1 MSTAKITRQD
11 LPEHSHIATQTSGA
25 DFADCYCFADPCP
38 QSSSMETYLT
48 IMGRP
53 PCWMDFL
60 MAVRNKAVR
69 LVGLK
74 NLGDMQRPL
83 SNKLASA
90 YHVGERV
97 GIFSLIHLSEDEVI
111 VCDDDKHLRVQVSM
125 FKHRQ
130 QAQPVV
136 SVSTVVHNHNRL
148 GRLYMAVVGP
158 VHQRIVP
165 LMLSQVL
172 HAQSPNTAHR

>member
-1 MSTAKITRQD
+1 MSTARITRQD
-11 LPEHSHIATQTSGA
+11 LPVSSHIATQTPGA

-38 QSSSMETYLT
+38 QASAMETYLT
-48 IMGRP
+48 VMGRP
-53 PCWMDFL
+53 PRWMDFL
-60 MAVRNKAVR
+60 MAVRNQAVR

-74 NLGDMQRPL
+74 NLGAMQLPPGD
-83 SNKLASA
+83 KPASA
-90 YHVGERV
+90 YCVGERM

-111 VCDDDKHLRVQVSM
+111 VCDDDKHLRVQVSV
-125 FKHRQ
+125 FKHREQ
-130 QAQPVV
+130 GQPVV

-172 HAQSPNTAHR
+172 HVQSPNTAHR